1 MGTLYIA
8 TPKTSHAITEVATSA
23 AVKTVLQVAT
33 PSTTD
38 IRVIGWGISFKGIS
52 ATAEPGNVVLV
63 DVDVAATVTS
73 LTPDE
78 WESDNAQASLCV
90 GGTTATGYNASGEG
104 SIAGSRFLDAQG
116 VHPQTG
122 YGVWF
127 PEARHPSVKASR
139 FLRIRTTFD
148 VDINCIPW
156 IVWEEPA

>member
-1 MGTLYIA
+1 VGALYIA
-8 TPKTSHAITEVATSA
+8 TPKTSHAVTEVATSA

-38 IRVIGWGISFKGIS
+38 IRVHGWGISFKGIS

-63 DVDVAATVTS
+63 DVDVAATVTALS
-73 LTPDE
+73 PDK

-90 GGTTATGYNASGEG
+90 SGTTATGYSASGEG
-104 SIAGSRFLDAQG
+104 TIGGSRFLDAQA

-127 PEARHPSVKASR
+127 PEGRHPAVKASR

-156 IVWEEPA
+156 VVWEEPA